1 MSARLSP
8 YLQFK
13 GNAAEAMTFYQSV
26 FGGEL
31 NVMRFADL
39 GGMGL
44 PDEGQQQ
51 VMHSDLT
58 VSEGF
63 MLMGADVPDHFSPDA
78 RNGHQALSGDGEATL
93 KGWFEGLADGGTI
106 DVPLEKAPWGDWFGQ
121 VKDKYGI
128 DWMVNIAGS

>member
-13 GNAAEAMTFYQSV
+13 GDAAEAMAFYQSV

-44 PDEGQQQ
+44 PDEEQQQ

-58 VSEGF
+58 VSEGLL
-63 MLMGADVPDHFSPDA
+63 LMGADVPDHFSPDA
-78 RNGHQALSGDGEATL
+78 RNGHQALSGDDEDTL